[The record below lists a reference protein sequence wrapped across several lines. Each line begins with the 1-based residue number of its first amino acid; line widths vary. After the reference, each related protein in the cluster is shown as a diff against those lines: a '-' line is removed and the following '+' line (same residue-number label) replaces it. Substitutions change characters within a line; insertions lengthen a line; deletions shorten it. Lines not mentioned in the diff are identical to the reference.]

1 MSDFIEKQIG
11 YQIKAISEGLNDSA
25 RQCLNMLEK
34 IENCQQSYKEVLKAF
49 YCAQRITIPGQPVS
63 DSNTEIS
70 EADLLEF
77 EEFQQLEQLKQKLQE
92 QIDLYQRQIC
102 FLNQISEKDVRKGK
116 IFLSRTSQLYCQPN
130 FLYRYLQELRDFAYE
145 AGSLQSEVKSLA
157 LQIFYKLPDEES
169 MRTQM
174 EQYSEKVD
182 RLLKVYEECEK
193 DVQFILNEYTVSG
206 ALPTDLADALEEVCD
221 FSPKGSDDDFGCAMD
236 DLGSDDDFT
245 KTDSSESVAVSDVEV
260 SAVAPKQMQVGE
272 YSIVTVTL
280 YAEQY
285 RKIVDD
291 MIAQSSDPV
300 QEKHGSPM
308 QAQDHAKITVS
319 LSADGVDIEEEQQI
333 QYWNQK
339 YLIFDFPV
347 ILKSDWK
354 KTTVLFK
361 GVISINDVPA
371 SKISF
376 LVKCRDYKVQQP
388 EIKRRDIHSAFVSYS
403 RRDISQVAFVM
414 MGIRKARPDLEMFFD
429 VESMHSGEDWE
440 KRIKR
445 EIDEKDILFLCWS
458 VHASKS
464 AWVDREWRYAYERK
478 GADGIDPIPLE
489 SAQKCPPPK
498 ELEKKHF
505 NENLLFIVESNRES
519 HVFGKNGQITVL
531 ECKTMELHSWSQRT
545 IIIGR
550 EGQKRCDL
558 NLDSRNVS
566 RQHLLLKAKDRDG
579 MYTVKDLDSTGHTY
593 LVSEKW
599 EQILEPER
607 EYKVPVGT
615 VLRLANCYII
625 VL

>member
-11 YQIKAISEGLNDSA
+11 YQIKDISEGLNDSA

-34 IENCQQSYKEVLKAF
+34 IENCQQSYKEVLKVF

-63 DSNTEIS
+63 DSNTEIL

-102 FLNQISEKDVRKGK
+102 FLNQISEKDVREGK
-116 IFLSRTSQLYCQPN
+116 IFLSRTSQFYCQPN
-130 FLYRYLQELRDFAYE
+130 FLYRYLQELRDFSCE
-145 AGSLQSEVKSLA
+145 ARSLQSEAQSLA
-157 LQIFYKLPDEES
+157 SQVFYKRIDDEA
-169 MRTQM
+169 MRRQM
-174 EQYSEKVD
+174 EQYSKKVD
-182 RLLKVYEECEK
+182 WLLKVYWECEK
-193 DVQFILNEYTVSG
+193 DVEYILNMYSQTSG
-206 ALPTDLADALEEVCD
+206 LPFCERNLFEDICDLNAPVEDPGFAED
-221 FSPKGSDDDFGCAMD
+221 FKSTIP
-236 DLGSDDDFT
+236 
-245 KTDSSESVAVSDVEV
+245 SESVAVSDVEV
-260 SAVAPKQMQVGE
+260 SAIAPRQIQAEE
-272 YSIVTVTL
+272 YAIVTVTL

-308 QAQDHAKITVS
+308 QAQDHAKITV
-319 LSADGVDIEEEQQI
+319 LISADGVDIEEEQQV

-347 ILKSDWK
+347 TLKSDWK
-354 KTTVLFK
+354 KSTVLFK
-361 GVISINDVPA
+361 GVLSINDVPA

-376 LVKCRDYKVQQP
+376 LVKCQDNKVQKP
-388 EIKRRDIHSAFVSYS
+388 EMKRRDIHSAFVSYS
-403 RRDISQVAFVM
+403 RKDISQVAFVM

-464 AWVDREWRYAYERK
+464 VWVDREWRYAYAKK

-505 NENLLFIVESNRES
+505 NENLLFVVESNRES
-519 HVFGKNGQITVL
+519 RAFGKSGQITVL
-531 ECKTMELHSWSQRT
+531 ECKTMELHRWSQQN

-550 EGQKRCDL
+550 ENQERCDL
-558 NLDSRNVS
+558 SLDSRNVS
-566 RQHLLLKAKDRDG
+566 RQHLLLEAKDRDG
-579 MYTVKDLDSTGHTY
+579 MYTVRDLGSTGHTY
-593 LVSEKW
+593 LVSEKR
-599 EQILEPER
+599 EQILEPEW

-615 VLRLANCYII
+615 VLRLANRYII